1 MADILEYPYKA
12 KPWMMLAGIAFFG
25 ACAAGMG
32 YMAVTNDRGL
42 ILNRIFTFSVEE
54 ATIFYWC
61 IAAVAALF
69 VVGAIFALIAGL
81 TNPMTVRLTATE
93 FSAPKHGF
101 AKKPTAIPLHDIK
114 EIAIQTVQKQRF
126 MNIYFRNGKLSIAQ
140 SMLPNS
146 EAFEKLHSGLV
157 AKAKTQKSG

>member
-32 YMAVTNDRGL
+32 YRAITNDRGL
-42 ILNRIFTFSVEE
+42 ILNGIFTFSVEG

-61 IAAVAALF
+61 IAAAA
-69 VVGAIFALIAGL
+69 AIFVAGAVFALLAGL
-81 TNPMTVRLTATE
+81 TNPMAVRLTATE

-101 AKKPTAIPLHDIK
+101 TKKPTVIPLHDIK
-114 EIAIQTVQKQRF
+114 EIGIQTVQKQRF

-157 AKAKTQKSG
+157 AKVKTQQRG